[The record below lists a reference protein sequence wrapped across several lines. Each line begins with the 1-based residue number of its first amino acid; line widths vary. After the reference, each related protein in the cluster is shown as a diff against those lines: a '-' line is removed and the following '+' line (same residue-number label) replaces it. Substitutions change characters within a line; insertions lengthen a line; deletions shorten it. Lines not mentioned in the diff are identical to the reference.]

1 MTVQQVSQMAHEI
14 SSATREQDEGV
25 REISVA
31 MTQLEKLTQ
40 VNAATSEETASAAEE
55 LAAQAASLQQ
65 VVQVLVEVTK
75 GDTQQVKHETPAD
88 SDPLELKVA

>member
-65 VVQVLVEVTK
+65 GVQVLVEVTK